1 MNHNTSC
8 ILFDSLLM
16 RYRNEVMIDDLLGE
30 YDRFSFSII
39 VKKKRNKLVF
49 KHLSIY
55 LWYRYIERGMCPIR
69 LITLEE
75 FYQWAISRVLRDTVT
90 ISIFDS
96 PSCITAPWIVEHC
109 MRSTRRVSTT
119 LCCVKQLASCHWVP
133 WDRVIQLCEFLWI
146 CNLSTTNSFNS
157 FVWEAIK

>member
-1 MNHNTSC
+1 MIHSFVGINHNTSC

-16 RYRNEVMIDDLLGE
+16 RYRNKVMIDDLLGE
-30 YDRFSFSII
+30 YDRFSFSIV

-55 LWYRYIERGMCPIR
+55 LWFRYIERGMRPVR

-75 FYQWAISRVLRDTVT
+75 FYQWTIGCVFGYAVT

-96 PSCITAPWIVEHC
+96 SCSISAPWIVEHSMC
-109 MRSTRRVSTT
+109 STKWVTAT
-119 LCCVKQLASCHWVP
+119 LCCVK
-133 WDRVIQLCEFLWI
+133 
-146 CNLSTTNSFNS
+146 
-157 FVWEAIK
+157 